1 MSHISKIF
9 LILIIII
16 SQANNSFAGKDFFGE
31 ALKLYKNKKY
41 EEAKF
46 LFERSIVFNPKNSN
60 SYLYLA
66 KIYNLKEDEKN
77 EEKNLETSLLIEP
90 GNEEA
95 ILMRMRI
102 ALKKTNYSK
111 VKELSKRFIKVCVKL
126 CDKNDKILN
135 ELANLEP
142 KNE

>member
-46 LFERSIVFNPKNSN
+46 LFERSIVFNTKNSN
-60 SYLYLA
+60 
-66 KIYNLKEDEKN
+66 
-77 EEKNLETSLLIEP
+77 
-90 GNEEA
+90 
-95 ILMRMRI
+95 
-102 ALKKTNYSK
+102 
-111 VKELSKRFIKVCVKL
+111 
-126 CDKNDKILN
+126 
-135 ELANLEP
+135 
-142 KNE
+142 